1 MVKSYSLDGFDAGI
15 YYFRFRA
22 QDWSQNFAEDVA
34 QLIVA
39 AELDPPEIE
48 CTHSIVSGGNSSHLE
63 VQFTVRGQSGIRTIV
78 TSYTTDN
85 VLWKNITVT
94 VEEPFNNKVINGK
107 SGLPASTVAYVMY
120 AEDAYCV
127 WGKTD
132 KLVVTTTTLTSTA
145 ISTTTGSTPTTTGS
159 TEQEPPPLRL
169 LVGAGLAVSAV
180 VVIAVFFA
188 LAMRRKP

>member
-1 MVKSYSLDGFDAGI
+1 
-15 YYFRFRA
+15 
-22 QDWSQNFAEDVA
+22 
-34 QLIVA
+34 
-39 AELDPPEIE
+39 
-48 CTHSIVSGGNSSHLE
+48 LE